1 MTPHTLL
8 LLLLALLV
16 FASLAP
22 ILLPLLAPRLTA
34 GGARPQLPLEEGA
47 SLWRDQR
54 AELERSLELG
64 MIGEADYEAQ
74 ATALTQAAQS
84 DLTGSATTPASEFRV
99 GSGSGRRRY
108 GVALGIVVV
117 VVAVAV
123 PLYARLGTPD
133 AAAELAAAAIDTD
146 SAGAGPGAPAN
157 TDPQVIQ
164 MVQSLA
170 QKMKDHPE
178 DPKGWMLLGRSYMW
192 LHNYG
197 EAVKAY
203 RRGVALLPADAASL
217 ADLADARAMEQGGRL
232 EGEPNTL
239 IAKALGI
246 EPNNPKALELAGS
259 AALQLGDVKAA
270 RDYWL
275 RLKAQLAPGSDD
287 ARQVDAA
294 IAQIDQATGNAP
306 STEAATPKSAISA
319 PPAATASVDAVRAN
333 QSATAA
339 GPTINGSVDIAPA
352 IAGQVA
358 LTDVVYLSARASK
371 GDPSAGRIPL
381 AVMRLEA
388 RQLPATFSL
397 SDAEAMDPAHKLS
410 DASEVVIEAHI
421 AKHGT
426 PIMTSGDLA
435 AKPVT
440 VKLGAGGITLVIDHV
455 VP

>member
-1 MTPHTLL
+1 M
-8 LLLLALLV
+8 
-16 FASLAP
+16 
-22 ILLPLLAPRLTA
+22 
-34 GGARPQLPLEEGA
+34 PQQPLEEGA

-64 MIGEADYEAQ
+64 TIEPDEYEAQ
-74 ATALTQAAQS
+74 ASALTQAAQS
-84 DLTGSATTPASEFRV
+84 DLTGASRTDLSPLV
-99 GSGSGRRRY
+99 TAGPTADKRRL
-108 GVALGIVVV
+108 GVALGIVLVV
-117 VVAVAV
+117 LAIAL
-123 PLYARLGTPD
+123 PLYSRLGTPD
-133 AAAELAAAAIDTD
+133 ASSILAASVIDESGAAAA
-146 SAGAGPGAPAN
+146 PGAPAT
-157 TDPQVIQ
+157 TDPAVIQ

-197 EAVKAY
+197 DAVKSY
-203 RRGVALLPADAASL
+203 RHAVALVPADASAM

-232 EGEPNTL
+232 DGEPNTL

-259 AALQLGDVKAA
+259 AALQLGDVKSA
-270 RDYWL
+270 RDYWM

-294 IAQIDQATGNAP
+294 IAQIDQAVGNAP
-306 STEAATPKSAISA
+306 AVAAVNPQAAVSA
-319 PPAATASVDAVRAN
+319 PPAATPSVDTLR
-333 QSATAA
+333 QSQTAA
-339 GPTINGSVDIAPA
+339 AEGPTINGSVDIAPA
-352 IAGQVA
+352 MAGQVA

-371 GDPSAGRIPL
+371 GDASAGRIPL

-410 DASEVVIEAHI
+410 GASEVVIEAHI

-426 PIMTSGDLA
+426 PITTAGDLA

-440 VKLGAGGITLVIDHV
+440 VKLGASGVTLVIDHV